1 MEILSFRIAS
11 FGLRTQ
17 MCWGKMDP
25 ADLQPVRV
33 LGGNEIT
40 APNNLLS
47 SQETLG
53 RIMMVKMYPLSVETL
68 VLNLHNIGIDNILLW
83 RKRNEIFLLSAV
95 FNKLVL

>member
-1 MEILSFRIAS
+1 MEILIFRIAP

-17 MCWGKMDP
+17 MCWGKIDP

-53 RIMMVKMYPLSVETL
+53 RIMMVK
-68 VLNLHNIGIDNILLW
+68 I
-83 RKRNEIFLLSAV
+83 
-95 FNKLVL
+95 